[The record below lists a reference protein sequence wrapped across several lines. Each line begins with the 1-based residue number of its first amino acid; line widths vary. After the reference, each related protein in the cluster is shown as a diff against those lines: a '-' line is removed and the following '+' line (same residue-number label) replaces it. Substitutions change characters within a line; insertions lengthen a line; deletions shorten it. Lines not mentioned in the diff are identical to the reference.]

1 MAKEPED
8 EEGGE
13 FADFLADVSKEVADA
28 VELLGPANVPA
39 EEPEPKKTPVVAAER
54 KKTPATTD
62 SGIIV
67 EWPNI
72 ADRLIE
78 EVR

>member
-1 MAKEPED
+1 VAKEPEE

-28 VELLGPANVPA
+28 VESLAGPANVPA
-39 EEPEPKKTPVVAAER
+39 EEPRTTPVVAAER
-54 KKTPATTD
+54 KKTPATVD
-62 SGIIV
+62 SGVIA